1 VTSLRILLGLLFVSI
16 LAARPA
22 SVPPFAE
29 VSVGL
34 AGVEASEVRWGDY
47 NNDGLLDLLVEGYS
61 TASGS
66 RFIRVYK
73 QNGGSFAEDPN
84 DVGLLG
90 LQEGPCI
97 WGDFDNDGDLDFA
110 YTGWS
115 GGGTGSRII
124 KNNGAA
130 GFAELPLA
138 LRGLKGADGVWFDY
152 DNDGDLDLLLT
163 GESYDPPSGDYTTIY
178 RNDGNGVF
186 TPAVTLPGTYVGE
199 VSVGDFDR
207 DGDLDIA
214 ITGRTV
220 GTRIFRND
228 GNGVFTD
235 IGAGLPPLVNCSI
248 AWGDFD
254 NDGDLD
260 LVLSGDGPSGFVVDI
275 YRNDN
280 GTFVPINAGLPLV
293 RLGHLAWGDYDN
305 DGLIDLVM
313 VGGDAALNPIAYVY
327 RNNGNGTFSDA
338 GAGLTPVWNQNTCD
352 WGDYDND
359 GKLDI
364 VLAGVPAAGPSVLKV
379 FRNMT
384 GVANTAPS
392 VPGSPSAF
400 SFGNN
405 ITFQWSASSDA
416 QTPAAALTYNLR
428 VGTTPGGQQ
437 IMAPMADLAT
447 GKRRIP
453 ARGNAQQNLAWTLKN
468 MKPGTYYW
476 SVQAIDNGYLA
487 SGWSAE
493 QSFSIGAA
501 GRVTAMSPA
510 PGSTLLIPPSTIIL
524 TLNRPADPVTVTS
537 STVRLIYAGPD
548 NILGNGDDV
557 VVPTPPPLVVGSQI
571 WITFPGG
578 TSNGLYRV
586 LLSTSPSADP
596 APIARW
602 SMDESSGNV
611 AFDSSGHF
619 HDGTLINS
627 PLRASGK
634 IGGGLHFNGVDQ
646 YVSVP
651 DSDSLSPHVGPTG
664 EMSVSGWIQFSSIP
678 ANARQPLLCKGSS
691 NNWEYELT
699 VYPNANAAF
708 NMVQSNSVPYA
719 EPKGGTVTTGLWHHL
734 AGTMKKGVSVKAWLD
749 GVLVDTRTSFSGDTT
764 NCAAPVHL
772 GRIGPLAVEFLDGY
786 LDEIQIFD
794 KELSPAQVQNLAT
807 LGGAL
812 RDSAEYLL
820 DGEFGGTFPSGD
832 GTPGGN
838 FVADFTLAVPTPPPP
853 PPPPPVTTADIQ
865 VGGCGMG
872 GIESLVL
879 LGMLL
884 ARRRLRSRA

>member
-1 VTSLRILLGLLFVSI
+1 MTLLRVCLGLLFASL

-22 SVPPFAE
+22 AVPPFTE

-34 AGVEASEVRWGDY
+34 GGVEASEVRWGDY
-47 NNDGLLDLLVEGYS
+47 NNDGLLDLLVEGFS

-73 QNGGSFAEDPN
+73 QNGGVFTEDPN
-84 DVGLLG
+84 DAGLLG

-97 WGDFDNDGDLDFA
+97 WGDLDNDGDLDFA

-115 GGGTGSRII
+115 GGGTGSRIVR
-124 KNNGAA
+124 NNGAG

-163 GESYDPPSGDYTTIY
+163 GESYDPPQGDYTTIY

-207 DGDLDIA
+207 DGDYDIA

-220 GTRIFRND
+220 GTRIYRND

-235 IGAGLPPLVNCSI
+235 IGAGLPAMVNCSI
-248 AWGDFD
+248 AWGDYD

-379 FRNMT
+379 FRNVT

-392 VPGSPSAF
+392 IPAAPSSSAV
-400 SFGNN
+400 GNN
-405 ITFQWSASSDA
+405 VTFHWTASSDA

-437 IMAPMADLAT
+437 IMAPMANLAT
-447 GKRRIP
+447 GQRRIP

-468 MKPGTYYW
+468 LKPGTYYW

-493 QSFSIGAA
+493 QSVSVGFAPT
-501 GRVTAMSPA
+501 VTAMSPT
-510 PGSTLLIPPSTIIL
+510 PGSTLLTMPNTITL
-524 TLNRPADPVTVTS
+524 TLNRPPDQATVTA
-537 STVRLIYAGPD
+537 STVRVVHAGAD
-548 NILGNGDDV
+548 NILGTGDDV
-557 VVPTPPPLVVGSQI
+557 PIVVPPPAVVGSQI
-571 WITFPGG
+571 LITFPGG
-578 TSNGLYRV
+578 TPNGPIRV
-586 LLSTSPSADP
+586 ILSGTSVANP

-602 SMDESSGNV
+602 SMDEGSGSV

-619 HDGTLINS
+619 HDGALVNS
-627 PLRASGK
+627 PTWSSGK
-634 IGGGLHFNGVDQ
+634 VGGGLHFNGVDQ

-651 DSDSLSPHVGPTG
+651 DSNSLSPHVGPTG

-678 ANARQPLLCKGSS
+678 SNARQPLICKGST

-719 EPKGGTVTTGLWHHL
+719 EPRGGTVSTGVWHHL

-749 GVLVDTRTSFSGDTT
+749 GALVDTRTSFSGDTT
-764 NCAAPVHL
+764 NLAAPLHL
-772 GRIGPLAVEFLDGY
+772 GRIGPLAVEFLNGY
-786 LDEIQIFD
+786 LDEIQVFD
-794 KELSPAQVQNLAT
+794 KELSPAQVLNLAT
-807 LGGAL
+807 LGGAV
-812 RDSAEYLL
+812 RDGGGFAL
-820 DGEFGGTFPSGD
+820 DGEFGGGFPSGD
-832 GTPGGN
+832 GTPGGD

-853 PPPPPVTTADIQ
+853 PPTVTTTAVDLR
-865 VGGCGMG
+865 VGGCGATG
-872 GIESLVL
+872 LEL
-879 LGMLL
+879 LLLL
-884 ARRRLRSRA
+884 AVLRHRR